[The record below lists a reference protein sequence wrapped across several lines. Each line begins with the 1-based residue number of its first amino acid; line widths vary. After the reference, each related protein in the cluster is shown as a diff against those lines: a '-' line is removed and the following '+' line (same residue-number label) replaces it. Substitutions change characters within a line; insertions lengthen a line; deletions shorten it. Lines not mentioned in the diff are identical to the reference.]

1 MVIMARGSTCGRRRR
16 RQQQQQVTQHG
27 GYTPANTCRLTE
39 TMMQPRFIASF
50 FDIGHL
56 GYSQLK
62 KEIMHADW
70 FKIILIYI
78 LMIKNM
84 FSVFLSI
91 MEAQVK
97 V

>member
-1 MVIMARGSTCGRRRR
+1 
-16 RQQQQQVTQHG
+16 
-27 GYTPANTCRLTE
+27 
-39 TMMQPRFIASF
+39 MQPWFIASF

-84 FSVFLSI
+84 FSVFLSNYGSTSESLRELKKAVETLALQLDCSHSI
-91 MEAQVK
+91 PPSPKLQK
-97 V
+97 